1 MLILA
6 IDSSTPVAG
15 VALVRD
21 GNLVRESFIN
31 FRQTHSEM
39 LMPLVDETLKGCEL
53 TVGDLDALAVTM
65 GPGSFTGL
73 RIGLAAVKGL
83 SLAAGLPVVG
93 VSTLAALAHNICFTD
108 YLVCPLLNA
117 RRQEVY
123 GGCYDNRGP
132 YPRLIGAEVACPAE
146 QLARS
151 ARELAR
157 QQGRPG
163 IIMLGDGFAPYREIF
178 ATQLGEQLQV
188 APAHLMLPRAS
199 ALGSLALVK
208 AGRGEY
214 QAVMAMRPHYIRLS
228 EAERKLG
235 KGEL

>member
-15 VALVRD
+15 VALIRD
-21 GNLVRESFIN
+21 ELLVRESFIN
-31 FRQTHSEM
+31 FKQTHSEL
-39 LMPLVDETLKGCEL
+39 LMPLVDQTLQGCGL
-53 TVGDLDALAVTM
+53 SVQDLDALAVTL

-73 RIGLAAVKGL
+73 RIGMAAVKGL

-93 VSTLAALAHNICFTD
+93 LSTLETLAHNICFTD

-123 GGCYDNRGP
+123 GACYDNRGSF
-132 YPRLIGAEVACPAE
+132 PRLMGAEVACPPEEFAR
-146 QLARS
+146 LARQW
-151 ARELAR
+151 AR

-163 IIMLGDGFAPYREIF
+163 IIMLGDGYAPYREIF
-178 ATQLGEQLQV
+178 KPLLGDQLQV
-188 APAHLMLPRAS
+188 APAHMMLPRAA
-199 ALGSLALVK
+199 ALGSLAMVK

-214 QAVMAMRPHYIRLS
+214 EPVMALRPRYIRLS